1 MVFHGN
7 TLRVNTHLI
16 LSWFNVQSRR
26 LLVMSKPMCPAT
38 DTEASLR
45 IQVIRK
51 KQAAQGRF
59 CINWTHESSENV
71 LLKTRSKEC
80 VCKILRGRGGKQ
92 GRYYGWCAAS
102 YPGLFALSEWP
113 EEAWNSRQAWQ
124 VTSAVTSH
132 PKSPRTTGNEAGWCA
147 NIMVNSHTSQY
158 SLVLG
163 LSLANH
169 KISNGSQR
177 NYIPHPSIYKVSD
190 VYLDITT
197 IIKLKVRDPCKRVR
211 MTEDILL
218 IYVRLPCLQGC
229 SLRLGFKRRATAVP
243 NSIQK
248 LWIHTSY

>member
-1 MVFHGN
+1 M
-7 TLRVNTHLI
+7 
-16 LSWFNVQSRR
+16 R
-26 LLVMSKPMCPAT
+26 LQNF
-38 DTEASLR
+38 ER
-45 IQVIRK
+45 E
-51 KQAAQGRF
+51 GRQ
-59 CINWTHESSENV
+59 
-71 LLKTRSKEC
+71 TRSVLWVMC
-80 VCKILRGRGGKQ
+80 SLVPRPVRAIRVTRGGLEPSAIAR
-92 GRYYGWCAAS
+92 GVLGE
-102 YPGLFALSEWP
+102 F
-113 EEAWNSRQAWQ
+113 SRQAWQ